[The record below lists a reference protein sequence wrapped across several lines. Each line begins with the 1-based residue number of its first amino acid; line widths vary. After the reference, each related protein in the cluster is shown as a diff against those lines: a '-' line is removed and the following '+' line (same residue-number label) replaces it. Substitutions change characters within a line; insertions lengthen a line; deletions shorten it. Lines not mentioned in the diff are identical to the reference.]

1 MSITIVSSNDFNKY
15 NNIIQTG
22 AGSYNLPRED
32 VDALYGPGWP
42 IAPVTRPTDSALPR
56 VNDYPVGINYTL
68 QPRIGYE
75 GLFPIAALKA
85 AYGTVSEVS
94 QPVNLVIRELS
105 AFTPQLRN
113 PKNKQKLGSDHPY
126 AWMTKYPDGR
136 TPFSVWLTKYKK
148 SAKIYAAPAIFKR
161 KEHGRVTAMEYID
174 GSTFFL
180 IVNERGELPR
190 PDEVDPELEKW
201 VNQIQKGVGSQNF
214 GIINPG
220 NVQMPDIARDYMRAA
235 SKWMKKPENAGQ
247 ELPTTTPAFTQVI
260 KGVPFSFWDLDQVYF
275 VPEPP
280 SSSVD
285 GPYGE
290 SYIER
295 SWPWIQII
303 AVMTAFELGFY
314 RTGNMPE
321 GFATMPKDW
330 FPSMAKLGIAE
341 REYNARMAEGSQ
353 VQHSRIRFGPDGMK
367 WIPTKKPDF
376 PSMLY
381 QQANNNILLSI
392 GVPPSEIGQKP
403 GKGLGGKGYEEGT
416 AHEVTRQILDAERI
430 STQMPFNQIMKD
442 EGVDDAEFYLDY
454 PQEEI
459 DPTKQ
464 AESLWANFIHGVYTL
479 NDVLSEQGKDPI
491 GSKSDK
497 DNVANLHVIV
507 AGSNFYIVEKMQTDP
522 QGMVIPSGSPQA
534 PGTSAPDGRSPQS
547 PTNPEDLVTGG
558 QPHTPADAATAQKL
572 AQVIELSGG
581 RLTSTKMISIP
592 AVAKELGTG
601 SGYGGYNLEGGG
613 CPEGVDPGE
622 YAMGLK
628 EEQEHAATVNNDQAV
643 IRAIALDHLKEDPRY
658 YTHLRE
664 AGMISKADV
673 AGHDGAMVAIFIPDK
688 VAQQL
693 RKITDGLGLPK
704 DAQLELAESLHVTL
718 AFLPDG
724 GQATKESS
732 RVLGCVQSVA
742 LGYSPLEGSIQGYG
756 IFNGKDGI
764 HVLYATLDAPDL
776 PFIRT
781 AICEA
786 LDGAGIPYAKDH
798 GFVPHVTLAYFPD
811 DWELPKGFSVPDL
824 DCSIDGI
831 TFALGSKLTTIT
843 FRMGDT
849 RLGKKN
855 VAKVDWAEYFKH
867 CGVCEG
873 DEAYFNAPVVS
884 GDNIPIHTGIHTND
898 EKTHVNRVEL
908 VMMKPADL
916 APKPAVWKPAGGEN
930 LSINQ
935 LLGGPQYKR
944 EEAVWLLDQC
954 LGFHLVPLAYVSQLE
969 DTGEEGAVVWYVA
982 GQGTDIQNPDQ
993 YSEGW
998 IQRASILDC
1007 ISGQLDRG
1015 NRHNYLTHP
1024 DDPKRMI
1031 LIDNGF
1037 SFSDGTTSREQNSVF
1052 CDQAAGQPI
1061 SPEDLGALHMCLGD
1075 RSTWGDITEL
1085 VGQTAAGLAHE
1096 RAQTLFDKS
1105 KVALGA

>member
-126 AWMTKYPDGR
+126 AWMTRYPDGR

-161 KEHGRVTAMEYID
+161 KEHGKVTAMEYID

-235 SKWMKKPENAGQ
+235 SKWMKKPENTGQ
-247 ELPTTTPAFTQVI
+247 DLPTTTPAFTQVI

-341 REYNARMAEGSQ
+341 KEYNARMAEGSQ

-367 WIPTKKPDF
+367 WIPTKKADF

-430 STQMPFNQIMKD
+430 STQMPFNQVMKD

-497 DNVANLHVIV
+497 NNVANLHVIV

-592 AVAKELGTG
+592 AVAKELGAG

-613 CPEGVDPGE
+613 CPEGVDPDE

-643 IRAIALDHLKEDPRY
+643 IRAIALDHLKEDPKY
-658 YTHLRE
+658 YSHLK
-664 AGMISKADV
+664 SKV
-673 AGHDGAMVAIFIPDK
+673 S
-688 VAQQL
+688 
-693 RKITDGLGLPK
+693 K
-704 DAQLELAESLHVTL
+704 D
-718 AFLPDG
+718 
-724 GQATKESS
+724 
-732 RVLGCVQSVA
+732 SV
-742 LGYSPLEGSIQGYG
+742 EHRDSIRDDL
-756 IFNGKDGI
+756 KDG
-764 HVLYATLDAPDL
+764 P
-776 PFIRT
+776 
-781 AICEA
+781 
-786 LDGAGIPYAKDH
+786 
-798 GFVPHVTLAYFPD
+798 LADPANI
-811 DWELPKGFSVPDL
+811 V
-824 DCSIDGI
+824 
-831 TFALGSKLTTIT
+831 
-843 FRMGDT
+843 
-849 RLGKKN
+849 
-855 VAKVDWAEYFKH
+855 KVDWAEYFKH

-884 GDNIPIHTGIHTND
+884 GDNIPIHTGVHTND

-916 APKPAVWKPAGGEN
+916 APKPAIWKPAGGEN

-954 LGFHLVPLAYVSQLE
+954 LGFHLVPLAYVTQLE

-982 GQGTDIQNPDQ
+982 GQGTGVQNPDQ
-993 YSEGW
+993 YSEGL
-998 IQRASILDC
+998 IQRASILDY

-1061 SPEDLGALHMCLGD
+1061 SPEDLGALRMCLGD
-1075 RSTWGDITEL
+1075 RSTWGDIAEL
-1085 VGQTAAGLAHE
+1085 VGQAAADLAHE
-1096 RAQTLFDKS
+1096 RAQAIFDTKATVL
-1105 KVALGA
+1105 KA